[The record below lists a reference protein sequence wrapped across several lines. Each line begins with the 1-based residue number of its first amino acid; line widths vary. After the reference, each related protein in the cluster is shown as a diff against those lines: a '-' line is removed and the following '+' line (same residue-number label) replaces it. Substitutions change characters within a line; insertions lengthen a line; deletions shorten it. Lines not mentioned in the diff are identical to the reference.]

1 VACNTT
7 YDMTRQ
13 FYNIPYRICLL
24 YSASAL
30 GTHGPHP
37 SVAASY
43 VFEHGRR
50 AAQSQKMRCAVLSEG
65 PRPVV
70 DRYVRRPPA
79 VS

>member
-1 VACNTT
+1 MACNTT

-43 VFEHGRR
+43 VFE
-50 AAQSQKMRCAVLSEG
+50 
-65 PRPVV
+65 PRP
-70 DRYVRRPPA
+70 
-79 VS
+79 

>member
-1 VACNTT
+1 
-7 YDMTRQ
+7 MQ
-13 FYNIPYRICLL
+13 HNIRHDAAILQYSVSHL

-30 GTHGPHP
+30 DTHGPHP